1 MAIAIAVILLVIGSV
16 LFHFLSPWY
25 FTPLASNWDTIDLT
39 VDITFWV
46 TGVVFVVVNLFMAWC
61 IFRYKHKKGQKADYE
76 PENKKLEWWLTAV
89 TTVGVVAMLAPG
101 LWVWAEFV
109 TVPDGVDEFEALGKQ
124 WNWSY
129 RFPAKTVSSAPWPCV
144 S

>member
-61 IFRYKHKKGQKADYE
+61 IVRFRHKKGQNADYE
-76 PENKKLEWWLTAV
+76 PENKKLEGWLTAV
-89 TTVGVVAMLAPG
+89 TTGAVFIAGFSPALERGLARLNRRSCP
-101 LWVWAEFV
+101 LPPVRE
-109 TVPDGVDEFEALGKQ
+109 
-124 WNWSY
+124 
-129 RFPAKTVSSAPWPCV
+129 RSSTFRNLANPWR
-144 S
+144 